1 MDFEKHKN
9 RLNSIEELFT
19 PNEMG
24 EVQISEDTM
33 FASEFAMQLAK
44 TEALVS
50 IAESLENIALEMK
63 RKKLNI

>member
-19 PNEMG
+19 PNEKG
-24 EVQISEDTM
+24 EIEISEDAM
-33 FASEFAMQLAK
+33 FASEFAMRLAK

-50 IAESLENIALEMK
+50 IAESLRCIAMEMK
-63 RKKLNI
+63 RKR